1 LLSEAIRNR
10 RRDWRVT
17 AAFCALIGAC
27 LGVVVAAFSIAWPI
41 LWGPM
46 PFPNQARLAGIRSFA
61 KGAAAGVS
69 WGDAEDLRRL
79 VPSIAKLA
87 VYSAR
92 TWGVQTE
99 RNGHVDVLQSV
110 MATSEFLDVLGVRP
124 SLGEPMSAAHD
135 TPGAQNEAWLSHASA
150 VKLFGAADGA
160 VHRTLWINAA
170 PYRVAGVLPQSFGFP
185 MPEGEPELLIPLSRA
200 DYCCARGVGAQRAIA
215 LLKDPLRFDSEL
227 RAASA
232 ALAAEFPATHAH
244 LHFYPV
250 VLREFLFGGR
260 LTALRWILAGALCLL
275 LIAAANG
282 SGIWMAAWLRTQRD
296 AAIRLSLGASP
307 LRLASVRAT
316 EGAAAGFC
324 SGLAGLLVAAA
335 LLRTAQAVPSLHDR
349 LDALTAWGPPS
360 MPLAAVFVA
369 LAGGTFVGVV
379 AALVPHLALM
389 RRLVREGARGVML
402 AHYAGARVRL
412 VLTALQLAATA
423 TVGWTAIAIG
433 ENVQTLLRADRGFQT
448 QHTLIA
454 GIGIPEA
461 RYNTDEKIT
470 AFHTGVVEQLKA
482 VPGVTAAAGG
492 AAVPQANFR
501 TRFLLDGQS
510 LARDRQPTARIGIA
524 TPELLPLLRI
534 GVRRG
539 RGFSSADTWNA
550 PRVALVNEAFV
561 RAHFPDGLDP
571 LHGAVR
577 PSFYNGFAMKP
588 YTRFQIIG
596 IVADTRNDP
605 LLVEPQPQIL
615 IPAAQIA
622 MEGFFYF
629 AATALPPEAINAQ
642 LREAIWRVD
651 PAIQRVTFQPLD
663 SFLERGL
670 ADRRALSTFGM
681 ALLLLAI
688 LIVGVGLFASLSASL
703 LESTRELAIRAALG
717 ATPARLTL
725 HSLGWVFA
733 AFGLAALVTV
743 PLLPVIAAHVQL
755 EKAVLRPTAVN
766 VAAPMLVLVLLTIA
780 AAFVPVRRAA
790 SASPGEALRG

>member
-1 LLSEAIRNR
+1 
-10 RRDWRVT
+10 
-17 AAFCALIGAC
+17 
-27 LGVVVAAFSIAWPI
+27 
-41 LWGPM
+41 
-46 PFPNQARLAGIRSFA
+46 
-61 KGAAAGVS
+61 
-69 WGDAEDLRRL
+69 
-79 VPSIAKLA
+79 
-87 VYSAR
+87 
-92 TWGVQTE
+92 
-99 RNGHVDVLQSV
+99 
-110 MATSEFLDVLGVRP
+110 
-124 SLGEPMSAAHD
+124 
-135 TPGAQNEAWLSHASA
+135 
-150 VKLFGAADGA
+150 
-160 VHRTLWINAA
+160 
-170 PYRVAGVLPQSFGFP
+170 
-185 MPEGEPELLIPLSRA
+185 
-200 DYCCARGVGAQRAIA
+200 
-215 LLKDPLRFDSEL
+215 
-227 RAASA
+227 
-232 ALAAEFPATHAH
+232 
-244 LHFYPV
+244 
-250 VLREFLFGGR
+250 
-260 LTALRWILAGALCLL
+260 
-275 LIAAANG
+275 
-282 SGIWMAAWLRTQRD
+282 
-296 AAIRLSLGASP
+296 
-307 LRLASVRAT
+307 
-316 EGAAAGFC
+316 
-324 SGLAGLLVAAA
+324 
-335 LLRTAQAVPSLHDR
+335 
-349 LDALTAWGPPS
+349 
-360 MPLAAVFVA
+360 
-369 LAGGTFVGVV
+369 
-379 AALVPHLALM
+379 
-389 RRLVREGARGVML
+389 
-402 AHYAGARVRL
+402 
-412 VLTALQLAATA
+412 
-423 TVGWTAIAIG
+423 
-433 ENVQTLLRADRGFQT
+433 
-448 QHTLIA
+448 
-454 GIGIPEA
+454 
-461 RYNTDEKIT
+461 
-470 AFHTGVVEQLKA
+470 
-482 VPGVTAAAGG
+482 
-492 AAVPQANFR
+492 
-501 TRFLLDGQS
+501 
-510 LARDRQPTARIGIA
+510 
-524 TPELLPLLRI
+524 
-534 GVRRG
+534 VRRG